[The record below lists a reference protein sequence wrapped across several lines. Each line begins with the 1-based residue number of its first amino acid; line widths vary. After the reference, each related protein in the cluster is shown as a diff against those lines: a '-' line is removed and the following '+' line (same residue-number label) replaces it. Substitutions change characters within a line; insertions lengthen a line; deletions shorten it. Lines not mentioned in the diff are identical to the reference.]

1 VASPHIIL
9 LLAATPTA
17 DAAAFYFCKPTTE
30 HPGELRIHS
39 LLLTSHSKIS
49 FFFWFSSLHFVVLV
63 FGLFVQDP
71 AAVNELLPAAA
82 VNELLLIS
90 VICC

>member
-30 HPGELRIHS
+30 HP
-39 LLLTSHSKIS
+39 
-49 FFFWFSSLHFVVLV
+49 
-63 FGLFVQDP
+63 DP